1 MKALISSIE
10 TRETGYRVAQVEQ
23 DENIFPVA
31 EPDMFWVSC
40 ADNVVADQFWY
51 NPVDQTINEFLP
63 PPVVPPSAN
72 ENQTTAMRLLAETDW
87 VNQPDVTNPDI
98 NPHLLN
104 HSAFITYRSQVRAIA
119 INPTEGF
126 LDWPVK
132 PDAQWSTP

>member
-10 TRETGYRVAQVEQ
+10 PCETGYRVAQVEQ
-23 DENIFPVA
+23 DENIFPVSS
-31 EPDMFWVSC
+31 ELFWVSC
-40 ADNVVADQFWY
+40 ADNVKQDKYWY
-51 NPVDQTINEFLP
+51 NPIDQTINEIPL
-63 PPVVPPSAN
+63 PPVVPPSAD

-104 HSAFITYRSQVRAIA
+104 HSAFITYRSQIRAIA
-119 INPTEGF
+119 INPIAGV

-132 PDAQWSTP
+132 PNAQWSTP